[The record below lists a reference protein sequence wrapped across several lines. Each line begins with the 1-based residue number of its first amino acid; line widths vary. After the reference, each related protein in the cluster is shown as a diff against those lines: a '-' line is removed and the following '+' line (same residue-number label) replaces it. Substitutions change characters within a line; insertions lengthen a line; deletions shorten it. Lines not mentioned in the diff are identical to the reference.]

1 MQQIKHLNQDPN
13 NNHPSDHQGTFDWQ
27 KIALQ
32 LLTSRAL
39 DDLEEYDLVKQ
50 KKVLYQFSARG
61 HDLAQIILGQI
72 LNRKKMRSQVITG
85 HGLCYWPWAFRLIS
99 FYKPQ

>member
-1 MQQIKHLNQDPN
+1 MHLFKNQADEPKQELAD
-13 NNHPSDHQGTFDWQ
+13 SLFDWQ
-27 KIALQ
+27 KLAKD

-61 HDLAQIILGQI
+61 HDMAQIMLGQI
-72 LNRKKMRSQVITG
+72 MNRKKEDG
-85 HGLCYWPWAFRLIS
+85 AH
-99 FYKPQ
+99 